1 MENARFGDNL
11 KMRGDKEI
19 PTLLSIDDTT
29 ELCHKTPLPH
39 KCPWLASS
47 SSSAEALDNE
57 ELEGNDEIM
66 ASNDEPDPTKLEE
79 IAKVMSFTR
88 RKKNCRVNL
97 EDFRKEMKGLLT
109 ITAKIFE
116 LTPKLL
122 VVECQEE
129 RMR

>member
-1 MENARFGDNL
+1 MQKPLLLEDSF
-11 KMRGDKEI
+11 KEQQQV
-19 PTLLSIDDTT
+19 
-29 ELCHKTPLPH
+29 KT
-39 KCPWLASS
+39 SYD
-47 SSSAEALDNE
+47 SSAEALDNE

-79 IAKVMSFTR
+79 IAKVMSFTT

-116 LTPKLL
+116 LTPKQL